1 MKKILMIATGGT
13 IASTGGEHGLA
24 PAMSGEELASNV
36 PGIRDK
42 CQLTV
47 LQLMNIDS
55 TNMRPRDWLKIC
67 DAIIEHYEN
76 YDGFVVLHGTD
87 TMAYTAA
94 ALSYLIQDS
103 RKPIVLTGSQKPMGN
118 PYTDAKLNI
127 YQSILYAADDLSFD
141 VSIVFNGKAVAGT
154 RARKQRT
161 RSFDAFESMNFPLLA
176 IIHDDRIIR
185 HYIGALPERNALNTY
200 SCLNDRVFVL
210 KLTPEVK
217 ADIFE
222 LLSSRYDAII
232 LETFGI
238 GGIPE
243 YEDASFEKAI
253 FGWVNAGKTIAVT
266 TQVPEEGCDLEVYK
280 VGKKYSEHPGIL
292 QAGDMTTEAL
302 VAKIMWILGQTDKQ
316 EEIRALFYKTINHD
330 RSIGVLPAL

>member
-13 IASTGGEHGLA
+13 IASKEGAKGLT
-24 PAMSGEELASNV
+24 PAMSGEELASCV
-36 PGIRDK
+36 PGIEDRCKLDI
-42 CQLTV
+42 

-55 TNMRPRDWLKIC
+55 TNMRPRQWIEIRH
-67 DAIIEHYEN
+67 AIMEHYEV

-94 ALSYLIQDS
+94 ALSYLIQRNS
-103 RKPIVLTGSQKPMGN
+103 KPIVLTGSQKPMGN
-118 PYTDAKLNI
+118 PYTDAKLNV
-127 YQSILYAADDLSFD
+127 YQSILYALDDSSCS

-154 RARKQRT
+154 RGRKQRT

-176 IIHDDRIIR
+176 VIHDDRIIR
-185 HYIGALPERNALNTY
+185 KYVETPPAGNEIITY
-200 SCLNDRVFVL
+200 SHLNDKVFVL

-222 LLSSRYDAII
+222 LLSTRYDAII

-243 YEDASFEKAI
+243 YDDSFEKAI
-253 FGWVNAGKTIAVT
+253 FDWVNSGRTLAVT
-266 TQVPEEGCDLEVYK
+266 TQVPEEGCDMEVYQ

-292 QAGDMTTEAL
+292 QAGDMTTEAI
-302 VAKIMWILGQTDKQ
+302 VAKLMWILGQTKER
-316 EEIRALFYKTINHD
+316 EEIRQLFLKEINHD
-330 RSIGVLPAL
+330 RTL